1 MSIEF
6 FLGSFLVI
14 IAAIGLPI
22 AFFEGRSSGKKMI
35 MPKLA

>member
-22 AFFEGRSSGKKMI
+22 AFFEERRRN
-35 MPKLA
+35 LALFL